1 MSTIDREMIAALTR
15 PPMSR
20 EAWEQALLDHAEFVR
35 DVKPAWG
42 SKFEVLSVS
51 GLPLAVWKGRP
62 SEAGKQL
69 NLNFADLRGLPL
81 EWANLACAAFPGAMA
96 EGQSFRGATLTY
108 ALLTD
113 ARLDRADF
121 SLAKVGDADFSRSSL
136 RGACF
141 RKAIVT
147 DTDFEG
153 CDLTGADFRG
163 ATRLE
168 RARFKGATLDGALGL
183 PPTLAR

>member
-1 MSTIDREMIAALTR
+1 MATIDRELIARLTR

-20 EAWEQALLDHAEFVR
+20 EAWEAALLAHDEFVR
-35 DVKPAWG
+35 DAKPAWG
-42 SKFEVLSVS
+42 SGFELLSVS
-51 GLPLAVWKGRP
+51 GLPLAVWKGP
-62 SEAGKQL
+62 PASAGKQL

-81 EWANLACAAFPGAMA
+81 EWANLSCAAFPGVIA

-113 ARLDRADF
+113 ARLDGADF
-121 SLAKVGDADFSRSSL
+121 SLARLGDADFSRSSL
-136 RGACF
+136 RGASF
-141 RKAIVT
+141 RKAVVT
-147 DTDFEG
+147 DADFED

-168 RARFKGATLDGALGL
+168 RIRLKGAKLDGVRGL
-183 PPTLAR
+183 P

>member
-1 MSTIDREMIAALTR
+1 MPIDKDLIARLTA

-42 SKFEVLSVS
+42 SGFQLLDVS
-51 GLPLAVWKGRP
+51 GLPLAVWKGTP
-62 SEAGKQL
+62 STVGKQL

-81 EWANLACAAFPGAMA
+81 EWKNLACAAFPGAIA
-96 EGQSFRGATLTY
+96 EGQSFRGATLAY

-113 ARLDRADF
+113 ARLDGADF
-121 SLAKVGDADFSRSSL
+121 SLARVGDADFSRASL

-141 RKAIVT
+141 RKAMVT
-147 DTDFEG
+147 DADFEG

-168 RARFKGATLDGALGL
+168 RVKFTGAKLDGVRGL
-183 PPTLAR
+183 P

>member
-1 MSTIDREMIAALTR
+1 MSLIDRDLIASLTR

-20 EAWEQALLDHAEFVR
+20 DEWEQALLDHAEFVR
-35 DVKPAWG
+35 DVKPGWG
-42 SKFEVLSVS
+42 SGFQILSVS
-51 GLPLAVWKGRP
+51 GLPLAVWTGNP
-62 SEAGKQL
+62 SDVGKQL

-81 EWANLACAAFPGAMA
+81 EWTNLACAAFPGVMA

-113 ARLDRADF
+113 ARLDGADF
-121 SLAKVGDADFSRSSL
+121 SLAKVGDADFSRASL
-136 RGACF
+136 RGASF

-168 RARFKGATLDGALGL
+168 RARFKDAILDGALGL
-183 PPTLAR
+183 DALPRG

>member
-1 MSTIDREMIAALTR
+1 MPIDRALLDSLRR

-20 EAWEQALLDHAEFVR
+20 DEWQQALDEHAEFVR

-42 SKFEVLSVS
+42 SGFEVLDVS
-51 GLPLAVWKGRP
+51 GLPLAVWRGRP
-62 SEAGKQL
+62 SSAGKQL
-69 NLNFADLRGLPL
+69 NLNLADLRGLPL
-81 EWANLACAAFPGAMA
+81 EWANLACAAFPGVNA

-113 ARLDRADF
+113 ARLDGADF
-121 SLAKVGDADFSRSSL
+121 SLARVGDADFSRASL
-136 RGACF
+136 RGASF

-147 DTDFEG
+147 DADFEG

-168 RARFKGATLDGALGL
+168 RARFKDALLDGALGL
-183 PPTLAR
+183 EKLSR